1 MELSVIVCLHMLQRH
16 SLPNQVFASQ
26 VSAFIC
32 SGTDFICSGTKLQK
46 LASEVSAF
54 ICSGTEFQI

>member
-1 MELSVIVCLHMLQRH
+1 MEPSVIVCLHMLQRH

-32 SGTDFICSGTKLQK
+32 SGTKLQK